1 MIFNKRHVI
10 YTGMD
15 RKKCLILGGGGGG
28 GGTYK
33 KITGMQDSNCQDRQQ

>member
-15 RKKCLILGGGGGG
+15 RKKCLILGGGGG
-28 GGTYK
+28 TYK